1 MRALFIACAL
11 FSGNLLAATSC
22 TFDSVTIPI
31 LGGLSLV
38 AREAALPTMISNS
51 WHEISGVKGSC
62 AGAQAGTGSSYFTII
77 IRPGAT
83 VTAQEFTFQGGV
95 YKIINT
101 SIKGVGMI
109 VATQLRNSG
118 YYRPLTLGEYVPDGG
133 VVGVTPV
140 DSMMSYRVRFVATEI
155 LQPGIINI
163 PATILVSHGIHI
175 RFESKY
181 YGWGY
186 IWAQAAT
193 LNVTYP
199 SCKLSVPGAVK
210 LPKLDIGSLVNA
222 KATAG
227 ETPFSIDLD
236 CGAGT
241 SSVSAKY
248 TLTDISFPT
257 NTSSA
262 LGLAKV
268 PDSAS
273 GFAIEVLENGL
284 PVGFGPDSST
294 IGTINQRDFGNITSA
309 GGRIRKSFTARY
321 IRATPPFVAGKVNA
335 GMTITMSYQ

>member
-1 MRALFIACAL
+1 MRTLLLVSAI
-11 FSGNLLAATSC
+11 FSGNLLAATTC
-22 TFDSVTIPI
+22 TFDNVTIPTPA
-31 LGGLSLV
+31 LSLA
-38 AREAALPTMISNS
+38 AREAALPTVISNS
-51 WHEISGVKGSC
+51 WHEVSGVFGKCIDYPLKADFYSLANSLLTNTAKTLNFERSEYAIYNSGVKGVGIIMA
-62 AGAQAGTGSSYFTII
+62 AGHWSSPHVPFMSSEIKIWSSNT
-77 IRPGAT
+77 
-83 VTAQEFTFQGGV
+83 EF
-95 YKIINT
+95 
-101 SIKGVGMI
+101 
-109 VATQLRNSG
+109 NSPFVES
-118 YYRPLTLGEYVPDGG
+118 RF
-133 VVGVTPV
+133 
-140 DSMMSYRVRFVATEI
+140 RIRFVATEL

-163 PATILVSHGIHI
+163 PPVTVMRHGIHLPGN
-175 RFESKY
+175 Y
-181 YGWGY
+181 YGWGS
-186 IWAQAAT
+186 ITTQGAT
-193 LNVTYP
+193 LDVKYP
-199 SCKLSVPGAVK
+199 SCKLSVPGVVK
-210 LPKLDIGSLVNA
+210 LPKVDIGSLENA

-236 CGAGT
+236 CGAGA
-241 SSVSAKY
+241 SSVNAKY

-257 NTSSA
+257 NTSSS